1 MKLGAIALWL
11 VGLLLAVVI
20 LALEGFRSVA
30 SALAVAGWGL
40 VWISGIHVCVLTADT
55 VAWRWLIVPQNPV
68 SLLPLLRVR
77 WIGESVNHLLPVA
90 SLGGELLRAW
100 LAHRALGVRGSVA
113 AASTVVDMT
122 LAVVTQ
128 ILFTL
133 IGLGVLVSR
142 GAQSQLVDTVVIGCA
157 LLAAAVVG
165 FVIVQRAGLFGFSS
179 RVVENLASRV
189 GWTSVVDDATRLDDA
204 ILRTYADVG
213 PVTASTVWRMLA
225 WFIGAVEI
233 WAGAQVLGHP
243 IGFAEAIMLESLV
256 LAIRSAAFVVPG
268 GYGIQEGTFVILG
281 GLIGMP
287 ADVALAL
294 SLVKRIREL
303 IIGLPG
309 LLAWQ
314 VSALHRAWVR
324 TGPGLNAPL

>member
-1 MKLGAIALWL
+1 MKLGAIGFWI
-11 VGLLLAVVI
+11 VGLAVAVALLAI
-20 LALEGFRSVA
+20 EGFQSVA
-30 SALAVAGWGL
+30 AALAVAGWGL
-40 VWISGIHVCVLTADT
+40 VWISGIHVCVLVADT
-55 VAWRWLIVPQNPV
+55 IAWRWLIIPQNPV
-68 SLLPLLRVR
+68 SLIPLLWVR

-90 SLGGELLRAW
+90 SVGGELLRAW

-133 IGLGVLVSR
+133 LGLGVLVSR
-142 GAQSQLVDTVVIGCA
+142 GAQSQLIDTVVIGCA
-157 LLAAAVVG
+157 LLAAAVVA
-165 FVIVQRAGLFGFSS
+165 FIVVQRAGLFGFSS
-179 RVVENLASRV
+179 RLVETVASRA
-189 GWTSVVDDATRLDDA
+189 GWTSVVDDGTRLDDA
-204 ILRTYADVG
+204 ILQTYAGAG

-233 WAGAQVLGHP
+233 WAGAMLLGYP
-243 IGFAEAIMLESLV
+243 IDFAEALMLESLV

-281 GLIGMP
+281 ALIGMP

-303 IIGLPG
+303 VIGLPG

-314 VSALHRAWVR
+314 VSALHRAWAR
-324 TGPGLNAPL
+324 SSSSLNAPA